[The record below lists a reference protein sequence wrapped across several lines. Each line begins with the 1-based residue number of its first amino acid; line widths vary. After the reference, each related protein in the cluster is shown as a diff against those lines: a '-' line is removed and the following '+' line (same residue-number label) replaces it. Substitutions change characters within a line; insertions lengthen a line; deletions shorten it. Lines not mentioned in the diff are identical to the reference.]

1 MTMPLHEY
9 VQFWILSAKGDWE
22 ASQTLIKDNH
32 PKHAMFCIYLSL
44 EKLLKA
50 NWILDNGETFPP
62 MTHNLENLFA
72 QTELDL
78 EIKDVDLLKLINT
91 WNIEGRYQDYRNKL
105 SKSYTKEYI
114 KEKLIHIEDIRK
126 CLLERLP

>member
-1 MTMPLHEY
+1 MTLQEHIQYWVRSSNE
-9 VQFWILSAKGDWE
+9 DWE
-22 ASQTLIKDNH
+22 ASHFLLKGNH
-32 PKHAMFCIYLSL
+32 MVHAMFFIHLTL